1 MRVGSSTES
10 LTRGSVILTST
21 RLVVVLVAYLLN
33 VFLARQLGPEQYGL
47 LGVVVTV
54 LVWLELVVAEG
65 LPLYIARTGG
75 FSGGEE
81 TAISRRYLVAQIAL
95 SLAMAAL
102 LFVLAPLLAR
112 LFEAPESLVLF
123 RFASLDIPLF
133 GIYSLFS
140 AVLLGAQLF
149 GPYGFSEVAYSFAK
163 LGATLFFTLVM
174 GLAAL
179 GAVLGS
185 VSASAAGILVAGLL
199 VAWGYARHRIAEKD
213 EPTHFDQ
220 EAVEGEALAGSV
232 ISVAFVLLYALLTSM
247 GLWVLRAMDP
257 GGAAGLY
264 RAASLIALV
273 PIEIS
278 AGLAVPLYA
287 AYSNAYRREDAVR
300 CTHYITQAVRL
311 LLVAGVLWV
320 ALIAPTAEQLM
331 GFVFSKTYAD
341 GGTLLAILVVGL
353 TIGMFGDALAPLLLV
368 RGKGKQLIGAV
379 AVLLAILLGLS
390 TVLIPRFDALGAG
403 VASGGVLAAGGVA
416 VLVYLRG
423 ELASGFL
430 GQAARVLLA
439 GAVVALLA
447 WLAPVTASV
456 TLLVWYVALAALYA
470 ALLWI
475 LRVVTPRDLRALY
488 EGVVR
493 G

>member
-1 MRVGSSTES
+1 MGSSNES

-54 LVWLELVVAEG
+54 LMWLELVVAEG

-75 FSGGEE
+75 FSGGEGR
-81 TAISRRYLVAQIAL
+81 AISRRYLVAQIVL

-102 LFVLAPLLAR
+102 LFALAPLLAR
-112 LFEAPESLVLF
+112 LFEAPESLLLF

-163 LGATLFFTLVM
+163 LGATLTFTLVL

-185 VSASAAGILVAGLL
+185 ISASAMGILAAGLL
-199 VAWGYARHRIAEKD
+199 VAWGYARHRIAQRD
-213 EPTHFDQ
+213 EPQELDQ
-220 EAVEGEALAGSV
+220 AAVAGQALAGSV
-232 ISVAFVLLYALLTSM
+232 ISVTFVLLYALLTAM

-257 GGAAGLY
+257 GGDAGLY

-287 AYSNAYRREDAVR
+287 AYSNAFRREDAAR
-300 CTHYITQAVRL
+300 CTHYITQSARL

-320 ALIAPTAEQLM
+320 ALIAPTADSLM
-331 GFVFSKTYAD
+331 ELVFSRTYAQ

-379 AVLLAILLGLS
+379 AALLVMLVGLS
-390 TVLIPRFDALGAG
+390 AVLIPRFGALGAG

-416 VLVYLRG
+416 VLVYLRS
-423 ELASGFL
+423 EIASGFL
-430 GQAARVLLA
+430 GRAARVLLA

-447 WLAPVTASV
+447 WLAPITA
-456 TLLVWYVALAALYA
+456 TPALLGWYIALAALYA
-470 ALLWI
+470 ALLWV
-475 LRVVTPRDLRALY
+475 LRVVTADDLSSLY
-488 EGVVR
+488 EGIR
-493 G
+493 R